1 MHQKFTQHQKKN
13 IYANNQLPTN
23 TLIGLKNNFIIHLIL
38 IIQVIVP
45 ISACYYSKSHNAIIF
60 SWEYIN
66 LPRKII
72 IYVL

>member
-45 ISACYYSKSHNAIIF
+45 ISACYYSKSHNAIIIY
-60 SWEYIN
+60 WEYIN